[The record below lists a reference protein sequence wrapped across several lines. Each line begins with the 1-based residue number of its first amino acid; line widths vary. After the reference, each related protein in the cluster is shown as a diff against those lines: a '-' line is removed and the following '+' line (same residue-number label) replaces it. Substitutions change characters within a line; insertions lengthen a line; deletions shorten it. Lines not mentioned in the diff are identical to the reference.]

1 MKIKKV
7 NLLDSYKNQENFI
20 KIKNK
25 KIHIKKMWIE
35 FNLKIT
41 T

>member
-7 NLLDSYKNQENFI
+7 NLLNSYKNQENFI

-25 KIHIKKMWIE
+25 KIHIKKM
-35 FNLKIT
+35 
-41 T
+41 